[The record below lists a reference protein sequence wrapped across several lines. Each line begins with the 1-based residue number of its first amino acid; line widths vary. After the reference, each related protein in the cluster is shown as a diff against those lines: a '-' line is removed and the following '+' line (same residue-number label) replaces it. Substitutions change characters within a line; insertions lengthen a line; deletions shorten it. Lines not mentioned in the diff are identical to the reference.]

1 MKTFDEMLDQIS
13 GQRDK
18 DGRNWTIH
26 RQEGD
31 IFNSK
36 RLVKVRTALE
46 TLSPAYLCRVP
57 YGTVIPVHVCQY
69 HVFFV
74 SRA

>member
-1 MKTFDEMLDQIS
+1 MKPFDEMLDQIS

-31 IFNSK
+31 IF
-36 RLVKVRTALE
+36 
-46 TLSPAYLCRVP
+46 Y
-57 YGTVIPVHVCQY
+57 
-69 HVFFV
+69 
-74 SRA
+74 